1 MKPKGTKLEPKLKLN
16 MSFEEALARFTQAD
30 PKEVEECIR
39 KSRKKKPPG
48 SKKKPSGGS
57 DALSQNVVRL
67 RDRRKPN
74 YGS

>member
-39 KSRKKKPPG
+39 KSRQKKPPG

-57 DALSQNVVRL
+57 NLGKNVVKL
-67 RDRRKPN
+67 RDRRKPK